1 MAAEARVLAVLL
13 GAFCV
18 AIFVQADAVDSSHS
32 VRSLHGTNRENN
44 DAENFLD
51 GNEKRNVQGMMDT
64 EELTQELLQR
74 KRRED
79 EKKDRPKSNKDRPK
93 SKKDENNEK
102 RENTPKRK
110 KQESNE
116 RVKLKRKNERP
127 ADEEKEKKRRKGG
140 RRGDV
145 KESRRRG
152 EKAKEKKGN
161 QNGKKKEP
169 KGQKRPKK
177 EEQEVD
183 GKGRS
188 SQTGKRKKNGGRGGE
203 KEKDKKEKDKK
214 KKKENPRKPKDS
226 KTEGKKEQE
235 GKITVKPKPRK
246 LGGNKPEEG
255 RGKKGTKIKGK
266 EHKKEKLGNKEE
278 AKKKRKKQKI
288 TAKPNVQTKQLSVTN
303 VDQLIDSQQ
312 CGQTFN
318 LHYGE
323 TALLFSVNDR
333 SVLKCKQKFE
343 SPEGTTI
350 SLSCLQFSLNDRG
363 CRKEKFLVLPGID
376 GRKKSKFCSSNSPS
390 LISPSNELEI
400 RFIRKFFGRRDCSGG
415 YICTLTVIGDEPTTT
430 PEPTTPK
437 PTTPKPTTP
446 QPTTPQPTTP
456 QPTTPQPTTPQ
467 PTTPEP
473 TTLQPT
479 TPQPTTPKP
488 TTLQPTTPQ
497 PTTPQPTTPQP
508 TTPNPTTPQPT
519 TPKPTTPQPTTPQP
533 TTPNPTTPQPT
544 TPNPTT
550 PQPTTS
556 QPTTPQPT
564 TTTNKPTTTPQ
575 PTTPQPTTTT
585 NKPTTTPPATTTTN
599 KPTTTNP
606 PTTTSAPTTTVS
618 ASPPVTR
625 LFCNDDC
632 GRSTVT
638 VPRIVGGQ
646 EASIYEY
653 PWQALLKISSSAF
666 TAPATCGGSIIKT
679 GWVLTAAHCF
689 VSPFTLQ
696 VYPQLGLTIV
706 VAEHDLNSATET
718 EEIEITP
725 TGNSLFIHPQYKRGN
740 PSSEEHDIALV
751 YLGGTLTFGTG
762 IKPICMPVA
771 SDYTPEKEV
780 VVTGWGVTQYQGTQA
795 TKLQEVALKLKSQAD
810 CKTLND
816 NAPQT
821 YIISDNMV
829 CALAPNKDACQGD
842 SGGPLVTQSADGRW
856 IQLGVVS
863 FGYECA
869 VANVPGFYT
878 NLANYVDWITETTQ
892 SNQC

>member
-18 AIFVQADAVDSSHS
+18 AIYVQADAVDSPRS
-32 VRSLHGTNRENN
+32 VRSLHGVNRENK
-44 DAENFLD
+44 DAENFID
-51 GNEKRNVQGMMDT
+51 ANEKRNAQGIKDT
-64 EELTQELLQR
+64 EELEQELLKR
-74 KRRED
+74 KRKES
-79 EKKDRPKSNKDRPK
+79 EKKDRPNSNKERK
-93 SKKDENNEK
+93 KAKDENNEK
-102 RENTPKRK
+102 EEKKPKRK
-110 KQESNE
+110 TQKNNE
-116 RVKLKRKNERP
+116 RVKLKKKNERP
-127 ADEEKEKKRRKGG
+127 RDKDKGDKRRKEG

-152 EKAKEKKGN
+152 GKAKEKKKGN
-161 QNGKKKEP
+161 QDGKKEEP
-169 KGQKRPKK
+169 KGQKRPRK
-177 EEQEVD
+177 EKQEVE

-188 SQTGKRKKNGGRGGE
+188 SKEGKRKNNDGRGGE
-203 KEKDKKEKDKK
+203 KEKDEKNKKGK
-214 KKKENPRKPKDS
+214 PRKPQDS
-226 KTEGKKEQE
+226 NTEGKKKQE

-246 LGGNKPEEG
+246 LGGNKPEEDE
-255 RGKKGTKIKGK
+255 GKKGVKTNGK
-266 EHKKEKLGNKEE
+266 KPKKDKLLKKE

-288 TAKPNVQTKQLSVTN
+288 TAEPNDQTRQLSVTN
-303 VDQLIDSQQ
+303 VRQLIDSQQ

-318 LHYGE
+318 LNYGE
-323 TALLFSVNDR
+323 SAMLFSVNDR

-350 SLSCLQFSLNDRG
+350 FLSCLQFSLNSRG

-390 LISPSNELEI
+390 LITPSNKLEI
-400 RFIRKFFGRRDCSGG
+400 RYIRKFFANRDCSGG
-415 YICTLTVIGDEPTTT
+415 YICTATVIGDEPTTT

-456 QPTTPQPTTPQ
+456 KPTTTQPTTT
-467 PTTPEP
+467 
-473 TTLQPT
+473 
-479 TPQPTTPKP
+479 
-488 TTLQPTTPQ
+488 
-497 PTTPQPTTPQP
+497 QPTTPQP
-508 TTPNPTTPQPT
+508 TTPNPTTTQPITTQPTTPKPTPTTPQPT
-519 TPKPTTPQPTTPQP
+519 TPKPTTPQS
-533 TTPNPTTPQPT
+533 
-544 TPNPTT
+544 
-550 PQPTTS
+550 TTS

-564 TTTNKPTTTPQ
+564 TTTNKPTTT
-575 PTTPQPTTTT
+575 TNEPTTTT
-585 NKPTTTPPATTTTN
+585 NKPTTTTNMPTTTTTTN
-599 KPTTTNP
+599 MPTTTTKNMP
-606 PTTTSAPTTTVS
+606 TTTTTNMPTTTTQPTTTSAPTTNVS
-618 ASPPVTR
+618 ATPPVAR

-632 GRSTVT
+632 GKSTVT
-638 VPRIVGGQ
+638 LPRIVGGQ

-653 PWQALLKISSSAF
+653 PWQALLKITSSVF
-666 TAPATCGGSIIKT
+666 TSPATCGGSIIKK

-689 VSPFTLQ
+689 VNPFTQLL
-696 VYPQLGLTIV
+696 YPQLGLTIV
-706 VAEHDLNSATET
+706 VAEHDINSATET

-725 TGNSLFIHPQYKRGN
+725 TGNSLFIHPQYKQGN
-740 PSSEEHDIALV
+740 PNSEEHDIALV
-751 YLGGTLTFGTG
+751 FLGGTLTFGSG
-762 IKPICMPVA
+762 IKPICMPLA

-795 TKLQEVALKLKSQAD
+795 NKLQEVALKLKSQAD

-869 VANVPGFYT
+869 VENVPGFYT
-878 NLANYVDWITETTQ
+878 NLANYVDWITDTTQ